1 MSIRLFRLYVKV
13 PVVLLALIEGSLL
26 LFAPYLAAAIRFDG
40 NLPDWATPPSG
51 LLVPAA
57 LFAFYGLG
65 SLFAV
70 GLYSTRQR
78 TSAASGGIFA
88 CRRCGD
94 HSVRCARDRLA

>member
-40 NLPDWATPPSG
+40 DLPDWASPPSG
-51 LLVPAA
+51 MLVPAA
-57 LFAFYGLG
+57 LFALFSLV

-70 GLYSTRQR
+70 GLYSTRHPQAA
-78 TSAASGGIFA
+78 TLFGSASTA
-88 CRRCGD
+88 
-94 HSVRCARDRLA
+94 